1 MNEELDIAA
10 AEYVLGT
17 LSAEE
22 RADFAQ
28 RLEREPALRE
38 AVARWQAQLSPLD
51 DHGRAEA
58 PPPEIWQRIDAVT
71 LQRSRRPHGAVERRR
86 PAPPRRLLARGRP
99 RLRSRSPPRS
109 PVVAVDRSPLRPGTG
124 GRPLCRRRRCGRPPA
139 GADRRGR
146 HQTGQDPRPQPRRGN
161 PGRAQPGALARRGRP
176 RAALARRA
184 AGGRRRAD
192 DR

>member
-38 AVARWQAQLSPLD
+38 AVA
-51 DHGRAEA
+51 
-58 PPPEIWQRIDAVT
+58 AVAGAAFAARRYGHAGSAAAGN
-71 LQRSRRPHGAVERRR
+71 LAAHRCRNAQRSRGPCSAVERRR
-86 PAPPRRLLARGRP
+86 PAPPRRLLARRRP
-99 RLRSRSPPRS
+99 RLRCARRR
-109 PVVAVDRSPLRPGTG
+109 ARGRRRDRSPLRPGAG
-124 GRPLCRRRRCGRPPA
+124 GRPLCRRRRCRRPSA

-146 HQTGQDPRPQPRRGN
+146 HQYRADHRPQPRRRN
-161 PGRAQPGALARRGRP
+161 PRRAQPGALARRGRP
-176 RAALARRA
+176 GAPLARRA
-184 AGGRRRAD
+184 AGGRRPPD